1 MTAAGDVDALP
12 VKRAANL
19 DEPEPDR
26 RWLVEPL
33 WSRAGVGII
42 GGSPKLGKTW
52 LALDIALSVATGT
65 SVLDHFDVPEPG
77 PVLAFFAEDSLTA
90 VKERLTALCRYR
102 GIELAAVPIDVIT
115 SGSLRLDLDHDRLR
129 LAETLR
135 RSRAKLLLL
144 DPFVRLHHGD
154 E

>member
-1 MTAAGDVDALP
+1 M
-12 VKRAANL
+12 
-19 DEPEPDR
+19 
-26 RWLVEPL
+26 
-33 WSRAGVGII
+33 
-42 GGSPKLGKTW
+42 
-52 LALDIALSVATGT
+52 
-65 SVLDHFDVPEPG
+65 PEPG
-77 PVLAFFAEDSLTA
+77 PVLVFFAEDSLTA

-144 DPFVRLHHGD
+144 DPFVRFHHGD